1 MTDTNLTRVQILLE
15 PEQIEQLRQISA
27 NGGASMSWLVRDA
40 VRVYLAQRRL
50 VDARVVWLAAD
61 EDEGDEN

>member
-27 NGGASMSWLVRDA
+27 QGGASMSWLVRDA
-40 VRVYLAQRRL
+40 VRVYLAQQRRL
-50 VDARVVWLAAD
+50 VDARVVWLAT
-61 EDEGDEN
+61 EDEGDE

>member
-1 MTDTNLTRVQILLE
+1 MSETNLTRVQILLE
-15 PEQIEQLRQISA
+15 HEQIEQLRQISA

-50 VDARVVWLAAD
+50 VDAQVVWLAA
-61 EDEGDEN
+61 EDGNDEN

>member
-40 VRVYLAQRRL
+40 VRDYLAQRRL
-50 VDARVVWLAAD
+50 VDARVVWLAA
-61 EDEGDEN
+61 EDGSDEN

>member
-1 MTDTNLTRVQILLE
+1 MLE

-50 VDARVVWLAAD
+50 VDAKVVWLAAEEDGSD
-61 EDEGDEN
+61 E

>member
-15 PEQIEQLRQISA
+15 PEQIEQLRQISS

-40 VRVYLAQRRL
+40 VRVYLAQRRF
-50 VDARVVWLAAD
+50 VDAQVVWLAA
-61 EDEGDEN
+61 EDGSDEN

>member
-1 MTDTNLTRVQILLE
+1 MLE

-50 VDARVVWLAAD
+50 VDARVVWLAA
-61 EDEGDEN
+61 EDGSDEN

>member
-27 NGGASMSWLVRDA
+27 SGGASMSWLVRDA

-50 VDARVVWLAAD
+50 VDARVVWLATEDGSD
-61 EDEGDEN
+61 ED

>member
-1 MTDTNLTRVQILLE
+1 MSETNLTRVQILLE

-27 NGGASMSWLVRDA
+27 QGGASMSWLVRDA

-50 VDARVVWLAAD
+50 VDARVVWLAT

>member
-50 VDARVVWLAAD
+50 ADARVVWLAA
-61 EDEGDEN
+61 EDGSDEN

>member
-27 NGGASMSWLVRDA
+27 QGGASMSWLVRDA

-50 VDARVVWLAAD
+50 VDARVVWLAAEDGSD
-61 EDEGDEN
+61 E

>member
-1 MTDTNLTRVQILLE
+1 MTETNLTRVQILLE

-27 NGGASMSWLVRDA
+27 QGGASMSWLVRDA

-50 VDARVVWLAAD
+50 VDARVVWLAAEDGSD
-61 EDEGDEN
+61 ED

>member
-1 MTDTNLTRVQILLE
+1 MNETNLTRIQILLE
-15 PEQIEQLRQISA
+15 PGQIEQLRLISA

-50 VDARVVWLAAD
+50 VDARVVWLATEDGSD
-61 EDEGDEN
+61 ED

>member
-1 MTDTNLTRVQILLE
+1 MSETNLTRVQILLE

-27 NGGASMSWLVRDA
+27 QGGASMSWLVRDA

-50 VDARVVWLAAD
+50 VDARVVWLAA
-61 EDEGDEN
+61 EDGSDEN

>member
-1 MTDTNLTRVQILLE
+1 MSETNLTRVQILLE

-50 VDARVVWLAAD
+50 VDAQVVWLAAEDGND
-61 EDEGDEN
+61 E

>member
-27 NGGASMSWLVRDA
+27 QGGASMSWLVRDA

-50 VDARVVWLAAD
+50 VDARVVWLAMEDGSD
-61 EDEGDEN
+61 E

>member
-27 NGGASMSWLVRDA
+27 NGGASMSRLVRDA

-50 VDARVVWLAAD
+50 VDAKVVWLAA
-61 EDEGDEN
+61 EDGSDEN